1 MGGGGEGGIR
11 THGTLQYAAFRVRYI
26 RPLCHFSV
34 RYIITAF
41 LIESLAIVVSN
52 DRFILFLKR

>member
-1 MGGGGEGGIR
+1 MVKVFYYNTQVIVFIGFIGSGGEGGIR

-41 LIESLAIVVSN
+41 
-52 DRFILFLKR
+52 